1 MTTVKWR
8 KPGQWLAIIPPCD
21 ILRKRIAE
29 LQEELRQLSI
39 ILKTA
44 ELLEADQTENET
56 TKPSPVTGAMDKN

>member
-21 ILRKRIAE
+21 ILRKRVAE
-29 LQEELRQLSI
+29 LQEELRQINI

-44 ELLEADQTENET
+44 ELLEADQTKNET
-56 TKPSPVTGAMDKN
+56 TPTQPSDERKGKE